1 MKKKINNISYKNK
14 ISTLTLNNFKGFQN
28 KTELNFSPGVNL
40 IYGKNSA
47 GKSSI
52 IQSIRLLKQSLYI
65 SGSQC
70 NFHLIVPSYMRIPG
84 SLTFPEGFLGIIN
97 KKDLSKDLT
106 LGIGTFGR
114 PFVDNKKQNY
124 TRRQYLEHV
133 FNNKKDNKFPD
144 IKQINFNTEEFYEK
158 TDLRKNEPS
167 YFNLVFK
174 KKEKFKNNKL
184 GKLLTDVWSTSR
196 RKSEGFNVIGFLKA
210 FNDKSVDFISEEDLY
225 FQYLDVNNSNFNFG
239 EYDELHKAILKD
251 IKKNRELINKN
262 IDFGLSKITGLHAD
276 ALKKMLASAKKDK
289 KDKKKKKI
297 NFGDRSINAGEFHY
311 IGAEKLRNLRKFINS
326 KDLLVKEKFQKFL
339 YDDFKKKLKL
349 IKHRDV
355 FYDIGQLETNYI
367 GDKKS
372 TEAGLLSPPNYFI
385 YAHDLIS
392 ESLDMPRLKL
402 NLTNSYENTLDDIQ
416 FSVRQISVV
425 PGLRQLPTR
434 YLRRGLEEK
443 FVGESA
449 ENLGDILSKP
459 GTKKKVN
466 EWFNKLE
473 IPYQIDTKL
482 VGNFYELIMKPR
494 SKSYNLSYRDVGLG
508 YSLSLPLI
516 ITALTSKN
524 STILCEEPE
533 LHLHPKM
540 QASLMELFMYSSLVN
555 KNQFII
561 ETHSENLLL
570 RAQKVIRKGM
580 VIDNQNTEI
589 ETNFISV
596 FNVSSTDIDGSEV
609 QKIILDSKGEF
620 KTHWKDGF
628 FSERLDELF

>member
-1 MKKKINNISYKNK
+1 MKKKITDISYANK
-14 ISTLTLNNFKGFQN
+14 ISTLTLNNFKGFQK

-65 SGSQC
+65 SGSPC

-97 KKDLSKDLT
+97 KKDLSKNLT

-114 PFVDNKKQNY
+114 PYSDKKKQNY
-124 TRRQYLEHV
+124 TRRKYLEHV
-133 FNNKKDNKFPD
+133 FNNKKNKKFPD
-144 IKQINFNTEEFYEK
+144 IKEINFNTEEFYEK
-158 TDLRKNEPS
+158 TNLRKNNPS
-167 YFNLVFK
+167 YFNLIFK
-174 KKEKFKNNKL
+174 KKQKFKNDKL
-184 GKLLTDVWSTSR
+184 GNLLTIVWSASR
-196 RKSEGFNVIGFLKA
+196 SRSEGFKVIGFLKA
-210 FNDKSVDFISEEDLY
+210 FKNKSIDIISEEDLY
-225 FQYLDVNNSNFNFG
+225 FQYLDVSNSMFNFG
-239 EYDELHKAILKD
+239 AYDRLHKEIIKD
-251 IKKNRELINKN
+251 IKKSRELINNN
-262 IDFGLSKITGLHAD
+262 IDFGLSKVSGLHGEV
-276 ALKKMLASAKKDK
+276 LKKMLASAK
-289 KDKKKKKI
+289 DKKKKKKF
-297 NFGDRSINAGEFHY
+297 FGDSTINAGEFYY
-311 IGAEKLRNLRKFINS
+311 IGKEKLKKLRNFINS
-326 KDLLVKEKFQKFL
+326 KNFLNKEKFVEFL
-339 YDDFKKKLKL
+339 YNDYREKLSL

-355 FYDIGQLETNYI
+355 FYDISQLTTNYI

-372 TEAGLLSPPNYFI
+372 MDAGLLSPPNYFI
-385 YAHDLIS
+385 YVHDLIS
-392 ESLDMPRLKL
+392 VSLDKQPLSL
-402 NLTNSYENTLDDIQ
+402 NLANAYENSLEDIQ
-416 FSVRQISVV
+416 FATRQVSVV

-443 FVGESA
+443 FVGENA

-459 GTKKKVN
+459 STKKKVN
-466 EWFNKLE
+466 EWFNKLD

-494 SKSYNLSYRDVGLG
+494 SRSYQLSYRDVGLG

-524 STILCEEPE
+524 TTILCEEPE

-540 QASLMELFMYSSLVN
+540 QASLMELFMYSSLIN
-555 KNQFII
+555 NNQFII

-580 VIDNQNTEI
+580 IIENQNTEI
-589 ETNFISV
+589 KKEYLSV
-596 FNVSSTDIDGSEV
+596 FNVSSSDKDGSEV
-609 QKIILDSKGEF
+609 QKIILDAQGEF

-628 FSERLDELF
+628 FSDSLDELF